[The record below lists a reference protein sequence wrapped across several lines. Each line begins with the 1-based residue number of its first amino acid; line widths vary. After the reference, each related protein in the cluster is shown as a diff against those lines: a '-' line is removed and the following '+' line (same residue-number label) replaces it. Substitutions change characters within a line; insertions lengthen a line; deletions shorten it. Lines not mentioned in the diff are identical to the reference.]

1 MIQKGER
8 VTEIVHT
15 TAKISMLFVSHSFMI
30 KYGSINK
37 YFTWKRKRM
46 TLTINQGYDR
56 GAKLIMLLVY

>member
-56 GAKLIMLLVY
+56 GA